1 VEVEVVEVVVVV
13 GVVVAVE
20 VEEQVAVA
28 VAVAAALTGPSFGSW
43 ITRPFEIHGEMSSV
57 GARRPSQSK
66 LVLLLQLGWSSGGGT
81 PSTVGA

>member
-1 VEVEVVEVVVVV
+1 M
-13 GVVVAVE
+13 A
-20 VEEQVAVA
+20 VAVA

-43 ITRPFEIHGEMSSV
+43 ITRPFEIQGEMSSV

-66 LVLLLQLGWSSGGGT
+66 RVFDEHDGSSSGGGT